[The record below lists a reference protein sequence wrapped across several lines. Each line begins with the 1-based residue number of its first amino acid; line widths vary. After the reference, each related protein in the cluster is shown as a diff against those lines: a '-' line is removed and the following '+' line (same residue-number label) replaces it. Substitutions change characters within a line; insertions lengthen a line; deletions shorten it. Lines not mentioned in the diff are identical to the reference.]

1 VIAPIF
7 FGLPSAAELHDAPH
21 RAILA
26 ALDAN
31 LVLAVRAL
39 RAAHPD
45 LHGRHTPAEPLPAL
59 AEAVL
64 ACALC
69 LHDVL
74 TSYDDLAGHMA
85 RLDCGDSPPDSN
97 CSAAAADD
105 IPF

>member
-1 VIAPIF
+1 MQPSF
-7 FGLPSAAELHDAPH
+7 FGFPSPAELFDAPE

-39 RAAHPD
+39 KARHPD
-45 LHGRHTPAEPLPAL
+45 IGDDNAHQPLPLL

-64 ACALC
+64 ACALS

-74 TSYDDLAGHMA
+74 ATYDGLAKRTA
-85 RLDCGDSPPDSN
+85 RLDYGDEPEERM
-97 CSAAAADD
+97 AAAEDDD
-105 IPF
+105 IDMPF

>member
-1 VIAPIF
+1 MSTPF
-7 FGLPSAAELHDAPH
+7 FLGMPSPAELYDEPQ

-39 RAAHPD
+39 KARHPD
-45 LHGRHTPAEPLPAL
+45 LDDHGLHGAHEPLPLL

-64 ACALC
+64 ACALS
-69 LHDVL
+69 LHTIL
-74 TSYDDLAGHMA
+74 ASYDDLARRGS
-85 RLDCGDSPPDSN
+85 RLDCDD
-97 CSAAAADD
+97 CSGEEGD